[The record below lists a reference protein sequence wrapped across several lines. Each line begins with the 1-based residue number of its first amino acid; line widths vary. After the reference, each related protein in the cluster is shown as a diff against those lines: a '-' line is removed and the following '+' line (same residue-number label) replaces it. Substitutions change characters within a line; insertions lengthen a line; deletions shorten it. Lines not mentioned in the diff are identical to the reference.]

1 MTKRMKL
8 KLLRKWFVQ
17 SLAKP
22 IRLSAQHF
30 AELLEVL
37 FQENTTEEDATELMT
52 QAGFMERKR
61 SRGTFY
67 VVPTDELLGYAYR
80 NDIDVSIFFEGYGK
94 TG

>member
-8 KLLRKWFVQ
+8 KLLRKWFAQ

-30 AELLEVL
+30 AELLETL
-37 FQENTTEEDATELMT
+37 FQESTTEADVTKLMI

-61 SRGTFY
+61 NKS
-67 VVPTDELLGYAYR
+67 
-80 NDIDVSIFFEGYGK
+80 GK
-94 TG
+94 

>member
-37 FQENTTEEDATELMT
+37 FQENTTE
-52 QAGFMERKR
+52 
-61 SRGTFY
+61 
-67 VVPTDELLGYAYR
+67 LLGYAYR
-80 NDIDVSIFFEGYGK
+80 NGIDVSIFFEGQGK

>member
-8 KLLRKWFVQ
+8 KLLRKWFAQ
-17 SLAKP
+17 SFAKP
-22 IRLSAQHF
+22 IRRSAQHF

-80 NDIDVSIFFEGYGK
+80 NDIDVSIFFEGYRK

>member
-8 KLLRKWFVQ
+8 KLLRKWFAQ

-30 AELLEVL
+30 AELLETL
-37 FQENTTEEDATELMT
+37 FQESTTEADVTKLMI

-61 SRGTFY
+61 NKGTFY

-80 NDIDVSIFFEGYGK
+80 NKIDVSIFFEK
-94 TG
+94 

>member
-8 KLLRKWFVQ
+8 KLLRKWFAQ

-30 AELLEVL
+30 AELLETL
-37 FQENTTEEDATELMT
+37 FQESTTEADVTKLMI

-61 SRGTFY
+61 
-67 VVPTDELLGYAYR
+67 
-80 NDIDVSIFFEGYGK
+80 NKGK
-94 TG
+94 RKRRFIIGWIKNS